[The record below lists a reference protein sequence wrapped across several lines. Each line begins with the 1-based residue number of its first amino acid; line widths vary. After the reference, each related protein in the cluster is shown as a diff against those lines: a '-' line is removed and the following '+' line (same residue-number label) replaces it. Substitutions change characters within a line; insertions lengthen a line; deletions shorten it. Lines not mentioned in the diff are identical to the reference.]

1 MSLTG
6 AMKSLMSLT
15 EAQYGLVTT
24 RQAELNGAH
33 RRDLSRLVQAGILE
47 HMAHGVYRL
56 AGAPCP
62 GLVELRAAWLQLA
75 PELETDQREAVHG
88 VVSHSS
94 AALIYE
100 VGLLDPL
107 RWEFIIPPPR
117 RFRTRRQ
124 DVAVHRAPLAADDV
138 RLVDGLLATT
148 PLRTV
153 ADLASVRLDGGHL
166 GLVVADM
173 LERRLVRPGDVAL
186 AVAPYAAAYGLP
198 GATGREFLEHLTDRQ
213 GRRISHVALR

>member
-1 MSLTG
+1 MS
-6 AMKSLMSLT
+6 SLASLT

-24 RQAELNGAH
+24 RQAELSGAH
-33 RRDLSRLVQAGILE
+33 RRDLSRLVQAGVLE
-47 HMAHGVYRL
+47 HMAHGVYRV
-56 AGAPCP
+56 AGAPRPC
-62 GLVELRAAWLQLA
+62 LTELRAAWLQLA
-75 PELETDQREAVHG
+75 PELETDQREVTHG

-94 AALIYE
+94 AALMYE

-124 DVAVHRAPLAADDV
+124 DVTIHRARLTAGDV
-138 RLVDGLLATT
+138 KWVDGLLVTT

-153 ADLASVRLDGGHL
+153 IDLASLRFDGGHL

-173 LERRLVRPGDVAL
+173 LERDLAHPGDLSVAL
-186 AVAPYAAAYGLP
+186 APYAAAYGLP
-198 GATGREFLEHLTDRQ
+198 GTTGREFLEHLTDRQ
-213 GRRISHVALR
+213 GQRTSHAAHR